1 MYTCNKKGR
10 AFMTTVLTFSNFKG
24 GTGKTTNSTMTGIE
38 LARRGYKTLLI
49 DLDPQANATNL
60 YLKTKENKTGD
71 LVTFKETL
79 MAGIKSQN
87 IKATIINMVDN
98 LDVLPSSADFALY
111 PRYMETVKKDYSE
124 RVKYLSQMI
133 SEWKGEYDYILI
145 DVPPTI
151 SLITDSALYATD
163 YAVIVLQT
171 QERSL
176 QGAEAFIRY
185 LQDTLIN
192 QFHAPTLDVAGILP
206 VLLKNGA
213 PVDLSTLS
221 KAETMFGKEN
231 MFKTTIKNMERLK
244 RYDVTGVTFKDQ
256 FDRAVQEVYKNV
268 VDELLS
274 RISEES
280 L

>member
-1 MYTCNKKGR
+1 
-10 AFMTTVLTFSNFKG
+10 MTTVLTFSNFKG

-38 LARRGYKTLLI
+38 LARRKYKTLLI

-60 YLKTKENKTGD
+60 YLKTKENLSGE
-71 LVTFKETL
+71 LVTFTETL
-79 MAGIKSQN
+79 MAGIRKKDIKS
-87 IKATIINMVDN
+87 TIINILPN

-111 PRYMETVKKDYSE
+111 PRYMETLKEDYSD
-124 RVKYLSQMI
+124 RVKYLSELI
-133 SEWKGEYDYILI
+133 EKWKSDYDYILI

-176 QGAEAFIRY
+176 QGAEAFIKY
-185 LQDTLIN
+185 LQETLID

-221 KAETMFGKEN
+221 KAESIFGKEN
-231 MFKTTIKNMERLK
+231 MFQVTIKNMERLK
-244 RYDVTGVTFKDQ
+244 RYDVTGVTFKDR
-256 FDRAVQEVYKNV
+256 FDRTVQAVYKNV
-268 VDELLS
+268 VDELLKKT
-274 RISEES
+274 SEG
-280 L
+280 

>member
-1 MYTCNKKGR
+1 
-10 AFMTTVLTFSNFKG
+10 MTTVLTFSNFKG

-38 LARRGYKTLLI
+38 LSRRGHKTLLI

-60 YLKTKENKTGD
+60 YLKTKENESGE
-71 LVTFKETL
+71 LVTFEQTL
-79 MAGIKSQN
+79 MAGIRSGDIKS
-87 IKATIINMVDN
+87 TIINVFKN

-111 PRYMETVKKDYSE
+111 PRYMESVRKDYSE
-124 RVKYLSQMI
+124 RVKYLSELI
-133 SEWKGEYDYILI
+133 APWKDECDYILI

-176 QGAEAFIRY
+176 QGAEAFIQY
-185 LQDTLIN
+185 LQETLVN

-213 PVDLSTLS
+213 PVDLSTLA
-221 KAETMFGKEN
+221 KAEKMFGKEN
-231 MFKTTIKNMERLK
+231 MFQTTIKNMERLK

-256 FDRAVQEVYKNV
+256 FDRAVQAVYKKV
-268 VDELLS
+268 VDELLK
-274 RISEES
+274 RISEE
-280 L
+280 